1 MKLGLFKK
9 SETIEISKS
18 KFKFRVYFSINDYSF
33 MDTIYYS
40 YNYKKE
46 SEALKIIK
54 EEFHTNINDKID
66 IIKIVDIT
74 GVGESIR

>member
-1 MKLGLFKK
+1 MKY
-9 SETIEISKS
+9 
-18 KFKFRVYFSINDYSF
+18 KFKVYFSINDYHL

-54 EEFHTNINDKID
+54 DDFNTMPNDKIN

-74 GVGESIR
+74 GVGERVKY

>member
-1 MKLGLFKK
+1 MKLGLFKRN
-9 SETIEISKS
+9 ETIEISKI
-18 KFKFRVYFSINDYSF
+18 KFKFRIYFSINDSSF

-54 EEFHTNINDKID
+54 EEFHTNIDDKID
-66 IIKIVDIT
+66 IIKIIDVT
-74 GVGESIR
+74 GAGESIR